1 MKRKSMFSTARIFRP
16 LFLTALTVVMT
27 TVAANLASGQEVQFV
42 EKFAVANDR
51 GAVLDQLIPGTQE
64 YYYFMSLHYQNT
76 GQLDEVEKLLEP
88 WIKRYGRS
96 LQVQQIQNRQALLSY
111 DDDPTAS
118 LEYIKNE
125 LKLTFDHQ
133 REIPE
138 ADKNLPSELDPKLFD
153 VENLI
158 SDNLLV
164 QSDTSLFEDAALPLI
179 GDQTQTHTRLSHLL
193 SRVRW
198 PDFPNLVDLIAE
210 ELSHKSSRGFG
221 NFKIHNRL
229 TLEQLQQLWGKVPRL
244 KNDTRFVNLYLKKLR
259 PSDDV
264 DWTHNPELQAEHLQR
279 VWDYVETLHP
289 AHNLSLI
296 HI

>member
-16 LFLTALTVVMT
+16 LFLTALTLVLT
-27 TVAANLASGQEVQFV
+27 TVVANLASGQEVQFV

-96 LQVQQIQNRQALLSY
+96 LQVQQIQNRQALLNY
-111 DDDPTAS
+111 DDDPKAS
-118 LEYIKNE
+118 LEYIQNE
-125 LKLTFDHQ
+125 LSLKFDHQ

-244 KNDTRFVNLYLKKLR
+244 KNDTRLVNLYLKKLR